1 MNEDRYSRLIDYLL
15 DYVYTVKIWDGE
27 VVETEHGPGCY
38 SVTGYYSDDYRD
50 DPELWYRMVHEDDK
64 EAVLGQANKA
74 LAGEEVNPLEHRIIH
89 RDGSVKWV
97 KNSIVL
103 SKDGRGRVY
112 EYNGL
117 INDITGIRKAKE
129 AADLRQKQLI
139 QADKM
144 ATLGIL
150 IAGIAHEINNPNNF
164 ILLNVSLFTK
174 IWEDIKPILQ
184 EYYNEHGDFAL
195 AGMSYSE
202 SFGKVND
209 SLTGITDGAHRIQ
222 TIVRSL
228 THFARNDSGDL
239 NNKVNLK
246 SVIDTAKLIAGNL
259 IKNSTSNFKID
270 YPAGIPKVRGNYQ
283 QLEQVLINTI
293 NNACQA
299 LPDKSG
305 FVKISVSYSKE
316 SEQVVISVMDDGE
329 GIPAEKLKHI
339 FDPFYTT
346 KREKGGTGLGLSISY
361 HIIQNHGGN
370 MEIDSKPG
378 KGTTCKITLPVITD

>member
-1 MNEDRYSRLIDYLL
+1 MNEDRYSRLIDYLT

-38 SVTGYYSDDYRD
+38 SVTGYYSDDYRE
-50 DPELWYRMVHEDDK
+50 DPKLWYRMVHEDDK
-64 EAVLGQANKA
+64 EAVLEQANKA

-117 INDITGIRKAKE
+117 INDITGLRKAKE

-184 EYYNEHGDFAL
+184 EYHEEHGDFVL

-209 SLTGITDGAHRIQ
+209 SLSGITSGAHRIQ
-222 TIVRSL
+222 KIVRSL
-228 THFARNDSGDL
+228 THFARNDSGNL
-239 NNKVNLK
+239 NNKVDLK
-246 SVIDTAKLIAGNL
+246 SVIDNARLIAGNL
-259 IKNSTSNFKID
+259 IKNSTSNFSVD
-270 YPAGIPKVRGNYQ
+270 YPENIPELRGNYQ

-299 LPDKSG
+299 LPDKTG
-305 FVKISVSYSKE
+305 YVKISVSCDEEKNL
-316 SEQVVISVMDDGE
+316 VIISIKDSGE
-329 GIPAEKLKHI
+329 GIPPEQLKHI
-339 FDPFYTT
+339 FDPFFTT

-361 HIIQNHGGN
+361 HIIQNHGGS
-370 MEIDSKPG
+370 MEIESKTG
-378 KGTTCKITLPVITD
+378 EGTTCKITLPVSTE